1 MSSTLSDKVKTAI
14 RKCAEIGMCLGCP
27 YENDEK
33 CQASLRK
40 DALTVIEELEKR
52 ADAKQR

>member
-40 DALTVIEELEKR
+40 DALKVIEELEKR